1 MANTKSAAK
10 RARQT
15 VRRTLQN
22 KRALTT
28 IKTQLKKTHT
38 ALTEK
43 NKETAAAEYRRL
55 ASALDKAVKTGRL
68 HRNAAARRKSRL
80 NKQLAALA

>member
-22 KRALTT
+22 KTALTF
-28 IKTQLKKTHT
+28 IKTQLKKTRV
-38 ALTEK
+38 AVDGK
-43 NKETAAAEYRRL
+43 NKEAATAEYRKL
-55 ASALDKAVKTGRL
+55 SAALDKAVKTGRL
-68 HRNAAARRKSRL
+68 HRNAADRQKSRL
-80 NKQLAALA
+80 NKHLAALA

>member
-15 VRRTLQN
+15 GKRTLIN
-22 KRALTT
+22 KHALTHV
-28 IKTQLKKTHT
+28 KGLLKK
-38 ALTEK
+38 LRTEIGAK
-43 NKETAAAEYRRL
+43 NKDGAKTAVSKFH
-55 ASALDKAVKTGRL
+55 SALDRAAKSGRL
-68 HRNAAARRKSRL
+68 HRNAASRHKSRL

>member
-22 KRALTT
+22 KTATT
-28 IKTQLKKTHT
+28 GIKSQLKKTR
-38 ALTEK
+38 AAFGAK
-43 NKETAAAEYRRL
+43 DKGAAAAELKKL
-55 ASALDKAVKTGRL
+55 ASVLDKAVKTGRL